1 MNRHV
6 LSVICVLFLL
16 VPCVF
21 AGGNNYKNFDV
32 ASYARV
38 IDVQEMK
45 DPAWLERSWAA
56 VTKYVKFDKIYL
68 ETHRDTVM
76 PDQATLDQAKKFFA
90 SKGVKVAGGI
100 TWTIMERNGET
111 YCYSNP
117 EHLKLMKKVVEFT
130 AKNFDEILLDDWFFT
145 NCKSELEIAAKGN
158 RSWTQYRLDLMD
170 RTGRELMVNAAKAVN
185 PKVKVIIKYP
195 QWYDHFQSCGFNL
208 ETQPKYFDGVYSGTE
223 TRDPVNNSMHIQQYH
238 GYSIFRYLENL
249 NHNNRGGWVDQGGS
263 EMPNRYEEQLWIT
276 LFAKAPEITLWPIGR
291 MLAPGF
297 DFSQPLRDVTGD
309 SRLASIA
316 GPVFE
321 KVDKFIGQMGNPI
334 GVKSYKP
341 FNSYGEDYLP
351 SYLGMAGIPMD
362 IVPQFPTDAQT
373 VLLTEQAG
381 FDPNIV
387 TKIKTQLT
395 EGKTVVITTGLLK
408 ALKGKLDDIVELQYT
423 GRTVAT
429 REFMGGRGPGVNKS
443 DTDILVPE
451 VTFFTNDSGPVIS
464 AFTSA
469 SKTSGVPILH
479 RAKYAKG
486 LLYVL
491 TVPQA
496 QGDLYAYPQPVLNTI
511 REVLGKEMY
520 VRLDAPSRV
529 SLFVYDNDK
538 FIVESFQESPVPA
551 ARVITDKRI
560 TKLRDMLTGQVLV
573 GTSQGSTTVFN
584 TPLVPGSYRVF
595 SAD

>member
-1 MNRHV
+1 MIRRSFV
-6 LSVICVLFLL
+6 AICLSFL
-16 VPCVF
+16 VVSCAF

-38 IDVQEMK
+38 VDVQEMK

-68 ETHRDTVM
+68 ETHRDTIM

-100 TWTIMERNGET
+100 TWTINERSGET

-145 NCKSELEIAAKGN
+145 NCKTDDAIAAKGN
-158 RSWTQYRLDLMD
+158 RSWTEYRLELMD

-185 PKVKVIIKYP
+185 PKVKVVIKYP
-195 QWYDHFQSCGFNL
+195 QWYDHYQSCGFNL
-208 ETQPKYFDGVYSGTE
+208 ETQPKYFGGVYSGTE

-238 GYSIFRYLENL
+238 GYSIFRYLDNL
-249 NHNNRGGWVDQGGS
+249 NHNNRGGWVDSGGS

-297 DFSQPLRDVTGD
+297 DYAQPLRDIKGD
-309 SRLASIA
+309 SRLAAMA

-321 KVDKFIGQMGNPI
+321 KVDKFIGQMGKPI

-341 FNSYGEDYLP
+341 FHSSGEDYLP

-362 IVPQFPTDAQT
+362 IVPEFPAEART
-373 VLLTEQAG
+373 VLLTEQAS

-387 TKIKTQLT
+387 ARIKKQLT
-395 EGKTVVITTGLLK
+395 DGKNVVITSGLVK
-408 ALKGKLDDIVELQYT
+408 ALKSKLDEIVELQYT
-423 GRTVAT
+423 GRTVST
-429 REFMGGRGPGVNKS
+429 RDFMGGRSSGLERS
-443 DTDILVPE
+443 ETDIFVPE
-451 VTFFTNDSGPVIS
+451 ITYFTNDSGPIIS

-479 RAKYAKG
+479 MAKYSKG

-496 QGDLYAYPQPVLNTI
+496 EGDLYAYPQPVLNTI
-511 REVLGKEMY
+511 REVLGKDMY

-538 FIVESFQESPVPA
+538 FIVESFQETPVPA

-573 GTSQGSTTVFN
+573 GTPQGSTTVFN

-595 SAD
+595 SAK

>member
-1 MNRHV
+1 MSRYF
-6 LSVICVLFLL
+6 LPVIYLPFLL
-16 VPCVF
+16 VSSAL

-145 NCKSELEIAAKGN
+145 NCKSDIEIAAKGD

-297 DFSQPLRDVTGD
+297 DFSQPLREVAGD
-309 SRLASIA
+309 SRLAAMA

-321 KVDKFIGQMGNPI
+321 KVDRFIGQMGNPI

-362 IVPQFPTDAQT
+362 IVPQFPTEAQT

-387 TKIKTQLT
+387 TKIKKQLT
-395 EGKTVVITTGLLK
+395 DGKTVVITTGLLK
-408 ALKGKLDDIVELQYT
+408 ALKGRLDDIVELQYT

-451 VTFFTNDSGPVIS
+451 ITFFTNDSGPVIS
-464 AFTSA
+464 ALTSA

-479 RAKYAKG
+479 RAKYSKG

-496 QGDLYAYPQPVLNTI
+496 PGDLYAYPQPVLNTI

-538 FIVESFQESPVPA
+538 FIVESFQENPVPT
-551 ARVITDKRI
+551 ARVITDQRV
-560 TKLRDMLTGQVLV
+560 TKLRDMLTGQVLA
-573 GTSQGSTTVFN
+573 GTPQGSTTVFN

-595 SAD
+595 SAE

>member
-1 MNRHV
+1 MNQR
-6 LSVICVLFLL
+6 LLAALCLLFL
-16 VPCVF
+16 VVSSAY

-45 DPAWLERSWAA
+45 DPAWLERNWAQ

-68 ETHRDTVM
+68 ETHRDTIM

-90 SKGVKVAGGI
+90 GKGVKTAGGI
-100 TWTIMERNGET
+100 TWTINEKAGET
-111 YCYSNP
+111 YSYVNP

-130 AKNFDEILLDDWFFT
+130 ARNFDEILLDDWFFT
-145 NCKSELEIAAKGN
+145 NSKSDLDIAAKGD
-158 RSWTQYRLDLMD
+158 RSWTQYRLELMD

-185 PKVKVIIKYP
+185 PNCKVIIKYP
-195 QWYDHFQSCGFNL
+195 QWYDHYQSCGFNL

-223 TRDPVNNSMHIQQYH
+223 TRDPVNNGMHIQQYH
-238 GYSIFRYLENL
+238 GYSIFRYLDNL

-276 LFAKAPEITLWPIGR
+276 LFAKAPEITLWPLGR
-291 MLAPGF
+291 MLEPGF
-297 DFSQPLRDVTGD
+297 NYNLPLHDVKGD
-309 SRLASIA
+309 PRLAILA

-321 KVDKFIGQMGNPI
+321 KVDKFIGKMGNPI

-341 FNSYGEDYLP
+341 FHSSGEDYLP

-362 IVPQFPTDAQT
+362 IVPQFPTEAQT
-373 VLLTEQAG
+373 VLLTEQAS
-381 FDPNIV
+381 FDPAIV
-387 TKIKTQLT
+387 SKIRKQLVD
-395 EGKTVVITTGLLK
+395 GKTVVITTGLLK
-408 ALKGKLDDIVELQYT
+408 ALGSKLDDIVELRYT
-423 GRTVAT
+423 GRTVST
-429 REFMGGRGPGVNKS
+429 RDFMGGRGPGVEKS
-443 DTDILVPE
+443 ETDILIPE
-451 VTFFTNDSGPVIS
+451 ITFFTNDSGPVVS
-464 AFTSA
+464 AFTA
-469 SKTSGVPILH
+469 ATKTSGVPILH
-479 RAKYAKG
+479 KARYSRG

-491 TVPQA
+491 TIPQA

-511 REVLGKEMY
+511 RELLGREMY

-529 SLFVYDNDK
+529 SLFVYDNNK
-538 FIVESFQESPVPA
+538 FIVESFRENPVPD

-560 TKLRDMLTGQVLV
+560 TKLTDMLTGQVLT
-573 GTSQGSTTVFN
+573 GTPEGSTTVFI

-595 SAD
+595 AAE